1 MKTCIITY
9 TNEKFV
15 KKVETMISEIREIG
29 KYKEDIVIIIGED
42 LKDRLVYR
50 EDDRVIVKYFPEID
64 RDESIEKL
72 RKNPIT
78 EGWNNP
84 EYNKTFMWHKLYAFH
99 PFFKQWDKCLA
110 MDGGM
115 KIFKTLDK
123 ILSLDCNDSIL
134 AHYDGYPNNNDWKL
148 RRQFD
153 DKQFPEIF
161 SELEKE
167 FNLDNDYF
175 QATMFVYDTS
185 LLKDDTFDEIIKLSK
200 KYFISKLLDQ
210 GIVNL
215 YFNNKKYYNVW
226 KQIQIK
232 DDETFYYD
240 YTERDGLK
248 YTDYIMLKRAHTC
261 PDWSF

>member
-1 MKTCIITY
+1 
-9 TNEKFV
+9 
-15 KKVETMISEIREIG
+15 
-29 KYKEDIVIIIGED
+29 
-42 LKDRLVYR
+42 
-50 EDDRVIVKYFPEID
+50 
-64 RDESIEKL
+64 
-72 RKNPIT
+72 
-78 EGWNNP
+78 
-84 EYNKTFMWHKLYAFH
+84 
-99 PFFKQWDKCLA
+99 
-110 MDGGM
+110 
-115 KIFKTLDK
+115 
-123 ILSLDCNDSIL
+123 LSLDCKDSIL

-167 FNLDNDYF
+167 FDLDNDYF